1 MFGLTSET
9 KVFIRTG
16 PTDGRLGM
24 PALRALTANV
34 MNQDVKA
41 GYLFCFANRA
51 RNRLR
56 MLWADESGFF
66 LATKVLDEGTFDF
79 PRDGGPPKVVS
90 FAKLEALVRGTRF
103 TAVTKEAPLSNGGYR
118 R

>member
-1 MFGLTSET
+1 MFGLTPQT
-9 KVFIRTG
+9 KVFIRSG

-24 PALRALTANV
+24 AALRALTAHV
-34 MNQDVKA
+34 MRQDLKA
-41 GYLFCFANRA
+41 GYLFCFANRT

-56 MLWADESGFF
+56 LLWADESGYF
-66 LATKVLDEGTFDF
+66 LATKTLESGTFDF

-90 FAKLEALVRGTRF
+90 FQKLEALVRGTRF
-103 TAVTKEAPLSNGGYR
+103 TEVSKEAPLSNGGYR